1 MRAVA
6 TLLLRQA
13 EEASEAGAGALS
25 QLVRRDSAG
34 VGSSS
39 IESQALR
46 QSAMAAPVSPLQHS
60 CLRRTTSGRWS
71 QFSVLNRIRG
81 DMRGERADAE
91 LLSSGVASDFGF
103 FYDRH
108 VKAVTAFV
116 GSWIGEPDVV
126 FDLVAE
132 TFARAL
138 EHRLQYD
145 SSKGPTVAW
154 LLGIARNLM
163 IDSARRGQVES
174 DSRERLGMGRV
185 ELDEEQLGLIADRAD
200 VRLRDALAS
209 LEPVQREAVIRR
221 VVLEESY
228 RTIAIDLRCS
238 EQVVRKR
245 VSRGL
250 ARLRGSLEGR

>member
-1 MRAVA
+1 
-6 TLLLRQA
+6 
-13 EEASEAGAGALS
+13 
-25 QLVRRDSAG
+25 VR
-34 VGSSS
+34 
-39 IESQALR
+39 
-46 QSAMAAPVSPLQHS
+46 
-60 CLRRTTSGRWS
+60 
-71 QFSVLNRIRG
+71 
-81 DMRGERADAE
+81 
-91 LLSSGVASDFGF
+91 
-103 FYDRH
+103 
-108 VKAVTAFV
+108 AVTAFI

-145 SSKGPTVAW
+145 SAKGPAVAW
-154 LLGIARNLM
+154 LLGIARNVM

-185 ELDEEQLGLIADRAD
+185 ELEEEQLEVIADRAD
-200 VRLRDALAS
+200 VRLREALAS
-209 LEPVQREAVIRR
+209 LEAVEREAVIRR
-221 VVLEESY
+221 VVLEETY
-228 RTIAIDLRCS
+228 RAIAAELRCS

>member
-1 MRAVA
+1 
-6 TLLLRQA
+6 
-13 EEASEAGAGALS
+13 
-25 QLVRRDSAG
+25 
-34 VGSSS
+34 
-39 IESQALR
+39 
-46 QSAMAAPVSPLQHS
+46 
-60 CLRRTTSGRWS
+60 
-71 QFSVLNRIRG
+71 
-81 DMRGERADAE
+81 MRGEGADAE
-91 LLSSGVASDFGF
+91 LLSSGVASDFGC

-108 VKAVTAFV
+108 VRAVTAFV

-145 SSKGPTVAW
+145 PAKGPTVAW

-174 DSRERLGMGRV
+174 ESRVRLGMGRV
-185 ELDEEQLGLIADRAD
+185 ELDDEQLEVIADRAD
-200 VRLRDALAS
+200 VQLRDALAA
-209 LEPVQREAVIRR
+209 LEAVEQEAVIRR

-228 RTIAIDLRCS
+228 RTIAADLRCS

>member
-1 MRAVA
+1 MR
-6 TLLLRQA
+6 
-13 EEASEAGAGALS
+13 
-25 QLVRRDSAG
+25 D
-34 VGSSS
+34 
-39 IESQALR
+39 
-46 QSAMAAPVSPLQHS
+46 
-60 CLRRTTSGRWS
+60 
-71 QFSVLNRIRG
+71 
-81 DMRGERADAE
+81 ERADAE
-91 LLSSGVASDFGF
+91 LLSSGVAFDFGC

-108 VKAVTAFV
+108 VRAVTAFV

-145 SSKGPTVAW
+145 PSKGPAVAW

-163 IDSARRGQVES
+163 IDSARRGKVES
-174 DSRERLGMGRV
+174 ESRERLGMGRV
-185 ELDEEQLGLIADRAD
+185 ELDEEQLEVIADRAD
-200 VRLRDALAS
+200 VELRDVLAS
-209 LEPVQREAVIRR
+209 LEAVQREAVIRR

-228 RTIAIDLRCS
+228 RAIAADLHCS

-250 ARLRGSLEGR
+250 ARLRGTLEGR

>member
-1 MRAVA
+1 MR
-6 TLLLRQA
+6 
-13 EEASEAGAGALS
+13 
-25 QLVRRDSAG
+25 D
-34 VGSSS
+34 
-39 IESQALR
+39 
-46 QSAMAAPVSPLQHS
+46 
-60 CLRRTTSGRWS
+60 
-71 QFSVLNRIRG
+71 
-81 DMRGERADAE
+81 ERVDAE
-91 LLSSGVASDFGF
+91 LLSSGVASDFGCL
-103 FYDRH
+103 YDRH
-108 VKAVTAFV
+108 VRAVTAFV

-145 SSKGPTVAW
+145 ASKGPAVAW

-174 DSRERLGMGRV
+174 ESRERLGMGRV
-185 ELDEEQLGLIADRAD
+185 ELDDEAVE
-200 VRLRDALAS
+200 
-209 LEPVQREAVIRR
+209 REAVIRR

-228 RTIAIDLRCS
+228 RAIAADLRCS

-250 ARLRGSLEGR
+250 ARLRESLEGR

>member
-1 MRAVA
+1 MTAN
-6 TLLLRQA
+6 
-13 EEASEAGAGALS
+13 
-25 QLVRRDSAG
+25 VR
-34 VGSSS
+34 
-39 IESQALR
+39 
-46 QSAMAAPVSPLQHS
+46 
-60 CLRRTTSGRWS
+60 
-71 QFSVLNRIRG
+71 
-81 DMRGERADAE
+81 
-91 LLSSGVASDFGF
+91 
-103 FYDRH
+103 
-108 VKAVTAFV
+108 AVTAFV

-132 TFARAL
+132 TFAQAL

-145 SSKGPTVAW
+145 ATKGPAVAW
-154 LLGIARNLM
+154 FLGIARKLM

-174 DSRERLGMGRV
+174 ESRARLGMGRV
-185 ELDEEQLGLIADRAD
+185 ELDDEQLEVIADRAD

-228 RTIAIDLRCS
+228 RTIAADLRCS

-250 ARLRGSLEGR
+250 ARLRGGLEGR

>member
-1 MRAVA
+1 MRV
-6 TLLLRQA
+6 
-13 EEASEAGAGALS
+13 
-25 QLVRRDSAG
+25 
-34 VGSSS
+34 
-39 IESQALR
+39 
-46 QSAMAAPVSPLQHS
+46 
-60 CLRRTTSGRWS
+60 
-71 QFSVLNRIRG
+71 
-81 DMRGERADAE
+81 ERPDTE
-91 LLSSGVASDFGF
+91 LLSSGVASDFGC

-108 VKAVTAFV
+108 VGAVTAFV

-138 EHRLQYD
+138 EHRLRYD
-145 SSKGPTVAW
+145 PSKGPPVGW

-174 DSRERLGMGRV
+174 ESRERLGMGRV
-185 ELDEEQLGLIADRAD
+185 ELDEEQLEVIADRAD
-200 VRLRDALAS
+200 VQLGDALAS
-209 LEPVQREAVIRR
+209 LEAFQREAVIRR

-228 RTIAIDLRCS
+228 RAIAADLRCS

-250 ARLRGSLEGR
+250 ARLREGLEGR

>member
-1 MRAVA
+1 
-6 TLLLRQA
+6 
-13 EEASEAGAGALS
+13 
-25 QLVRRDSAG
+25 
-34 VGSSS
+34 
-39 IESQALR
+39 
-46 QSAMAAPVSPLQHS
+46 
-60 CLRRTTSGRWS
+60 
-71 QFSVLNRIRG
+71 
-81 DMRGERADAE
+81 MRGERADAE
-91 LLSSGVASDFGF
+91 LLSSEAAFDFGS

-108 VKAVTAFV
+108 VRAVTAFV
-116 GSWIGEPDVV
+116 GCWIGEPDVV

-145 SSKGPTVAW
+145 SAKGPAVAW

-163 IDSARRGQVES
+163 IDSARRGEVES

-185 ELDEEQLGLIADRAD
+185 ELDDEQLEVIADRAD
-200 VRLRDALAS
+200 VHLREALAS
-209 LEPVQREAVIRR
+209 LEAVEREAVIRR

-228 RTIAIDLRCS
+228 RAIAADLRCS